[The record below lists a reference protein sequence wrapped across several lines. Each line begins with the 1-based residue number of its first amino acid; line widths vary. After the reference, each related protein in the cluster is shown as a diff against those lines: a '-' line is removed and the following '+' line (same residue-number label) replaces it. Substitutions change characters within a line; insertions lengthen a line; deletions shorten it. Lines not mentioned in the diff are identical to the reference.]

1 MSQPDPSRVAP
12 AHHPKPNGSP
22 RMPGAGEVGGEGR
35 SPGSGAGGDGGD
47 DSERTPPNDKD

>member
-12 AHHPKPNGSP
+12 THHPKPNGSP
-22 RMPGAGEVGGEGR
+22 GMPGAGEVGGEGR